1 MHRLPCLLK
10 IGCHEDPSKDVLFC
24 AQNIWICGLRLW
36 SISLNGEAQ
45 FCCLYPRPDGRGKDC
60 RSTNKSTDSAPS
72 SPQQIT
78 TLIYLLLKYTTYTF
92 VLMDPKNVTFCVHEL
107 KLSCPDQGLTSW
119 LPDWTNKLI
128 AGVELSCTQT
138 PGHRLS
144 LRTKTVPQDK
154 SLFFFRFENQTFRNT
169 RTRWQTCRGRFS
181 CLHLPWQTPPP
192 ESGAALV
199 AVTSLELSHVWVR
212 GCCGMKGCKVCL
224 MSRRCS
230 VRWRVICHLCVE
242 FASTIPLLTLMHNVS
257 SFVWQQQP
265 LPISVQL
272 FPPVLERQRPSPSVC
287 RQVEVRLM
295 FGVSFGGGEHIN
307 YLYVLPNRKVEGE
320 SCPQLL
326 V

>member
-92 VLMDPKNVTFCVHEL
+92 VLMDPKTWRFVSMNWSSHVQTKVWPHGCPIGRINWLQV
-107 KLSCPDQGLTSW
+107 LSW
-119 LPDWTNKLI
+119 
-128 AGVELSCTQT
+128 AV
-138 PGHRLS
+138 HRL
-144 LRTKTVPQDK
+144 QDTDCP
-154 SLFFFRFENQTFRNT
+154 SGQVAVFFFRFENQTFRNT

-212 GCCGMKGCKVCL
+212 GCCGMKGCEVCL
-224 MSRRCS
+224 MSRRGS
-230 VRWRVICHLCVE
+230 VRWRVICHLGVE

-257 SFVWQQQP
+257 SFVWQRQP

-272 FPPVLERQRPSPSVC
+272 FPGGR
-287 RQVEVRLM
+287 VEVRLM
-295 FGVSFGGGEHIN
+295 FGVSLGGGGAH
-307 YLYVLPNRKVEGE
+307 
-320 SCPQLL
+320 
-326 V
+326 

>member
-92 VLMDPKNVTFCVHEL
+92 VLMDPKNVTFCFHEL

-144 LRTKTVPQDK
+144 LRT
-154 SLFFFRFENQTFRNT
+154 SRCFFFPVWEPNLQKHEDSLTNMQRTVFMSPPAVTDSAAGVRSCIGGCDIT
-169 RTRWQTCRGRFS
+169 RVISRLSPRLLRDERLRGVFDVTEGQRALA
-181 CLHLPWQTPPP
+181 CNLPSRRGVCFHHPPP
-192 ESGAALV
+192 HLDAQCFQLRVTTAAFTHLRP
-199 AVTSLELSHVWVR
+199 AV
-212 GCCGMKGCKVCL
+212 
-224 MSRRCS
+224 SR
-230 VRWRVICHLCVE
+230 W
-242 FASTIPLLTLMHNVS
+242 T
-257 SFVWQQQP
+257 
-265 LPISVQL
+265 
-272 FPPVLERQRPSPSVC
+272 
-287 RQVEVRLM
+287 
-295 FGVSFGGGEHIN
+295 GGGAFDVRCLVGGGGSTLTTFMCFPIEKWKE
-307 YLYVLPNRKVEGE
+307 KVAL
-320 SCPQLL
+320 SCSSNLD
-326 V
+326 

>member
-24 AQNIWICGLRLW
+24 AQNIWTCGLRLW

-45 FCCLYPRPDGRGKDC
+45 FCCLYPQPDGRGKDC

-144 LRTKTVPQDK
+144 LRTSRCFFSGLRTKPSETRGLADK
-154 SLFFFRFENQTFRNT
+154 HAEDGFHVSA
-169 RTRWQTCRGRFS
+169 CRDRLPRRS
-181 CLHLPWQTPPP
+181 QELHWWLWHHSSYLTS
-192 ESGAALV
+192 ESEAAAGWKAARCVWCHGGA
-199 AVTSLELSHVWVR
+199 
-212 GCCGMKGCKVCL
+212 VC
-224 MSRRCS
+224 
-230 VRWRVICHLCVE
+230 V
-242 FASTIPLLTLMHNVS
+242 
-257 SFVWQQQP
+257 
-265 LPISVQL
+265 
-272 FPPVLERQRPSPSVC
+272 
-287 RQVEVRLM
+287 
-295 FGVSFGGGEHIN
+295 GV
-307 YLYVLPNRKVEGE
+307 
-320 SCPQLL
+320 
-326 V
+326 

>member
-144 LRTKTVPQDK
+144 LRT
-154 SLFFFRFENQTFRNT
+154 SRCFFFRFENQTFRNT
-169 RTRWQTCRGRFS
+169 RTRWQTCRGWFS

-212 GCCGMKGCKVCL
+212 GCCGMKGCEVCL
-224 MSRRCS
+224 MSRRGS
-230 VRWRVICHLCVE
+230 VRCRVICHLGVE

-257 SFVWQQQP
+257 SFVWQRQP

-272 FPPVLERQRPSPSVC
+272 FPPVLERQRPSPYFC